1 MPETLPYRLTRPA
14 RLTTSVIFASPHSGR
29 DYPQAL
35 LERTGLDEARLRSSE
50 DAFVEDLLQR
60 APQEGAALL
69 AARLPRAWVDL
80 NRAADELDPALIEGL
95 GRRAPVSPRVAA
107 GLGVIPR
114 VVASGR
120 AIYAGKIS
128 CAEAQ
133 ARIDAVWRPYHAA
146 LAELIEEVR
155 GQFGRAIL
163 IDMHSMPSEAL
174 DAFGVQ
180 RPDIVLGD
188 RHGNTARASTV
199 AAVEAVL
206 RGLGLRVAR
215 NRPFAGAYIAQRYGR
230 PAEGVEVIQLEIC
243 RSLYMDERLVRRA
256 PQFDAFAGVMGRAVA
271 QIAELGRAQ
280 GRIAAE

>member
-1 MPETLPYRLTRPA
+1 MPETLSYRLTRPA
-14 RLTTSVIFASPHSGR
+14 RLSTAVIFASPHSGR
-29 DYPQAL
+29 EYPQAL

-50 DAFVEDLLQR
+50 DAFVADLLVR

-120 AIYAGKIS
+120 AIYSGKIS
-128 CAEAQ
+128 IAEAE

-146 LAELIEEVR
+146 LADLIDEVR
-155 GQFGRAIL
+155 SRFGRAVL

-174 DAFGVQ
+174 DAFGAQ

-188 RHGNTARASTV
+188 RHGNSARAETV
-199 AAVEAVL
+199 AAVEDVL

-215 NRPFAGAYIAQRYGR
+215 NSPFAGAYIAQRYGR
-230 PAEGVEVIQLEIC
+230 PVEGVEVIQLEIC
-243 RSLYMDERLVRRA
+243 RGLYMDERLVRRA
-256 PQFDAFAGVMGRAVA
+256 PQFDVFAEVIGRAVA
-271 QIAELGRAQ
+271 QIADIGRTQ
-280 GRIAAE
+280 RRIAAE